1 MSRDPSRPV
10 ILFAG
15 LAHMLHH
22 IVTALFMTVVLVLV
36 PLWQRP
42 YEELIA
48 LWTAGA
54 LLLGLGAPLA
64 GWLGDK
70 WGERR
75 MMLVSFFGVGAA
87 TMACG
92 LARGP
97 TELQVALAA
106 VGLFG
111 AIYHPVGTSWIVRHA
126 PARGRAIAIVGAF
139 GGVGVAAASLVAG
152 LLTDLIDWRAA
163 FFMPGAVL
171 LLCGFALLV
180 ASWRGIIADRTVDR
194 QPPSPGESG
203 AGLRVTVALLVV
215 AMSLTSVAWY
225 AFQTMLPKWLGR
237 EVGASLGS
245 GLIGIGSLVAGVYLV
260 ATLAQFVGGHYADR
274 GRTKEVYVASF
285 IMKLVA
291 IAVASQ
297 VSGWPVV
304 VAAIFIALVFDVAA
318 PIENIL
324 IARHT
329 PPGQRGL
336 AYGLRHGMAIVSA
349 PLGVQLVSWTY
360 DESRGF
366 GMLLAA
372 MAAIVV
378 VILVAALLLP
388 SERVQSVARKD
399 TAAAA

>member
-1 MSRDPSRPV
+1 M
-10 ILFAG
+10 
-15 LAHMLHH
+15 
-22 IVTALFMTVVLVLV
+22 
-36 PLWQRP
+36 
-42 YEELIA
+42 
-48 LWTAGA
+48 
-54 LLLGLGAPLA
+54 
-64 GWLGDK
+64 
-70 WGERR
+70 
-75 MMLVSFFGVGAA
+75 
-87 TMACG
+87 
-92 LARGP
+92 
-97 TELQVALAA
+97 QVALAA

-111 AIYHPVGTSWIVRHA
+111 AIYHPVGTCWIVRHA
-126 PARGRAIAIVGAF
+126 PAQGRAIAIVGAF

-163 FFMPGAVL
+163 FFVPGAVL
-171 LLCGFALLV
+171 LLCGFALLI
-180 ASWRGIIADRTVDR
+180 ASWRGDIVDLSSDR
-194 QPPSPGESG
+194 QPPSPSQG
-203 AGLRVTVALLVV
+203 ARVRVTVALLVV

-285 IMKLVA
+285 ILKLVA

-297 VSGWPVV
+297 LGGWPVV

-388 SERVQSVARKD
+388 SDRAQSMAGKD
-399 TAAAA
+399 AAAA